1 MSADLF
7 AIFGAPTKPTAD
19 KSLDDTWSI
28 LQGGPVVTNVP
39 QAQLSKSGDGDVLFD
54 ADSLE
59 AEAEDD
65 FGDFE
70 DVNDET
76 VNEQILNAGPVQKQA
91 VDKPSVVSISQ
102 QVDLLDLGNDVAPEP
117 IQQHYAIPSIQ
128 ATKEKSAV
136 DEADEWGDFEDFS
149 QDAQPEPKAVVQ
161 SNPFQ
166 TPIQATTVKSTSSL
180 SPRNDET
187 WDEFEDWNSEQTP
200 AEYPA
205 DGITSTNPL
214 NQPEIPS
221 EPRPTNI
228 PPPTILLQLLPDVFQ
243 SLQTQAK
250 TSTISSSPSSTTSLA
265 TQIITVFAVS
275 ARIIACR
282 TLRYKRDTH
291 LSQSTRI
298 GPSTAGSRSGGMKLV
313 ALNKTETLHSE
324 REAAAVCDAWSRNTH
339 IFAGVVGR
347 SEHRRPWMNLNVNMS
362 VRAGPGYGTL
372 EAREACALC
381 GIRREERIAGVDF
394 DADDVFGEYWT
405 EWWGHTDCRTF
416 WYTYRD
422 MLQQR

>member
-7 AIFGAPTKPTAD
+7 AIFGAPPKPTAD

-39 QAQLSKSGDGDVLFD
+39 QAQLSKSADSDVLFD

-70 DVNDET
+70 DVNDEA
-76 VNEQILNAGPVQKQA
+76 VNDQSLNAEPVQKQA

-102 QVDLLDLGNDVAPEP
+102 QVDLLDLGNDVAPELV
-117 IQQHYAIPSIQ
+117 QQHHTVPSVQ
-128 ATKEKSAV
+128 ATKDTNAAS
-136 DEADEWGDFEDFS
+136 EADDWGDFEDFS
-149 QDAQPEPKAVVQ
+149 QDAQLEPKVIVQ
-161 SNPFQ
+161 SNFFHDPVQ
-166 TPIQATTVKSTSSL
+166 ATAIKPTPIL
-180 SPRNDET
+180 SPSKDES
-187 WDEFEDWNSEQTP
+187 WDEFEDWNSEQIP
-200 AEYPA
+200 AERPA
-205 DGITSTNPL
+205 DGITSSNL
-214 NQPEIPS
+214 LSQPEIPS

-228 PPPTILLQLLPDVFQ
+228 PPPTTLLQLLPDVFQ

-250 TSTISSSPSSTTSLA
+250 TSTISSSPTSPTSLA
-265 TQIITVFAVS
+265 TLIITVFAVS
-275 ARIIACR
+275 ARIIAGR

-324 REAAAVCDAWSRNTH
+324 REAAAVCDAWSRTTH
-339 IFAGVVGR
+339 IFAGVVSR

-405 EWWGHTDCRTF
+405 EWWGHTDCRAF
-416 WYTYRD
+416 WHTYKD